1 MAEFGTLSSL
11 GIGSGVL
18 SYDVIDKLKNAD
30 KKVMIKPLE
39 EKLDLIKKKESA
51 LSQFITI
58 GSTVK
63 ADILDLADGTLFSKV
78 STNVNGSSIE
88 VKAEDGV
95 KPQEFNINVKELAK
109 NDIFESKGFASMDSI
124 VNNSGDNVEL
134 SLEVG
139 GVSTSFTLHA
149 GASLNDLKEAINNA
163 NAGITASIIDTGI
176 GDNPYRLVLK
186 ANETGKDNIIKFN
199 YFNIEDLGL
208 NATNYTS
215 NSFASDTDVVNNS
228 GSTQTF
234 KIDVNG
240 VEYSMDVED
249 GKSVSDFI
257 NDLNSGALKDS
268 EGNSLKVDA
277 KYEDG
282 KIKFN
287 IQAIGDI
294 TIDDTNLLTT
304 FNDNTDFTN
313 PNRLQTATNAKF
325 TYNGVEI
332 ERASNVVDDL
342 IVGVEINLKSVGESN
357 VKISSNI
364 DEMIEAIKK
373 FVADYNQMISNL
385 QNLIAYDKE
394 NETVGL
400 FQGNSNFTMLSSRFS
415 NAIFEVFESYRV
427 EKLDRNGNKYTENVL
442 LNATDVGF
450 SLDRNGMISFDEE
463 KFKSTYEKDPDL
475 TNRLFERMFSN
486 LKTEFDTT
494 ITGDHSNLNLL
505 DESLKREE
513 DSYQNRMDAMN
524 KFLETKYEIMAK
536 QFAAYDE
543 MINSFN
549 AQAKVI
555 QQVIEQAI
563 ASKK

>member
-18 SYDVIDKLKNAD
+18 NYDVIDKLKNAD
-30 KKVMIKPLE
+30 KKVMLKPLE

-58 GSTVK
+58 GATLK
-63 ADILDLADGTLFSKV
+63 TDILDLADGTLFSKV
-78 STNVNGSSIE
+78 TTNVNGSSIE

-95 KPQEFNINVKELAK
+95 KPQEFRINVKELAK
-109 NDIFESKGFASMDSI
+109 NDIFESKGFSSMDSI
-124 VNNSGDNVEL
+124 VNNSGKSVEL
-134 SLEVG
+134 SIEVG
-139 GVSTSFTLHA
+139 GVNTSFSLKKQ
-149 GASLNDLKEAINNA
+149 ASLNDLKDAINNA
-163 NAGITASIIDTGI
+163 NVGVTASIIDTGI
-176 GDNPYRLVLK
+176 GDNPYKLILK
-186 ANETGKDNIIKFN
+186 ANQTGKDNIIKFN
-199 YFNIEDLGL
+199 YSNIEDLGL
-208 NATNYTS
+208 NAITYTS
-215 NSFASDTDVVNNS
+215 SSFSSDTDLINNS

-234 KIDVNG
+234 EVNVNG
-240 VEYSMDVED
+240 VKYSMDVED
-249 GKSVSDFI
+249 GKSVSEFI
-257 NDLNSGALKDS
+257 NDLNNGKLKDS

-277 KYEDG
+277 KYEDS

-287 IQAIGDI
+287 TKAIGDI
-294 TIDDTNLLTT
+294 TIDDTNLLTN
-304 FNDNTDFTN
+304 FNNNTDFTN
-313 PNRLQTATNAKF
+313 PNRLQDATNAKF

-332 ERASNVVDDL
+332 ERPSNTIDDL

-364 DEMIEAIKK
+364 DDMVEAIKK

-385 QNLIAYDKE
+385 QNLIAYDEE
-394 NETVGL
+394 NQTVGL

-415 NAIFEVFESYRV
+415 NAMFGVFEAHKV

-450 SLDRNGMISFDEE
+450 NLNRNGMISFDEE
-463 KFKSTYEKDPDL
+463 KFKSTYEKYPDL

-494 ITGDHSNLNLL
+494 ITGDNSNLNLL
-505 DESLKREE
+505 DESLEKEK
-513 DSYQNRMDAMN
+513 DSYEDRIEAMN

-549 AQAKVI
+549 AQVMII

>member
-18 SYDVIDKLKNAD
+18 NYDVIDKLKDAD
-30 KKVMIKPLE
+30 KEVMVKPLE
-39 EKLDLIKKKESA
+39 DKLDLIKKKESA

-63 ADILDLADGTLFSKV
+63 TDILDLADGTLFSKV
-78 STNVNGSSIE
+78 STSVNGSSIE

-95 KPQEFNINVKELAK
+95 KPQEFSINVEELAK

-124 VNNSGDNVEL
+124 VNNSGESVEL
-134 SLEVG
+134 SIEVG
-139 GVSTSFTLHA
+139 GVSTTFTLDA

-163 NAGITASIIDTGI
+163 NAGVTASIIDTGI
-176 GDNPYRLVLK
+176 GDNPYKLILK
-186 ANETGKDNIIKFN
+186 ANETGEDNVIKFN
-199 YFNIEDLGL
+199 YSNIEDLGL

-215 NSFASDTDVVNNS
+215 NSFSSDTDVVNNS

-234 KIDVNG
+234 KINVNG

-282 KIKFN
+282 KIEFN

-294 TIDDTNLLTT
+294 TIDDTNLLTN

-332 ERASNVVDDL
+332 ERASNTVDDL

-357 VKISSNI
+357 VKISSNV
-364 DEMIEAIKK
+364 DDMVEAIKK

-400 FQGNSNFTMLSSRFS
+400 FQGDSNFTMLSSRFS
-415 NAIFEVFESYRV
+415 NAIFGVFESYTV

-450 SLDRNGMISFDEE
+450 SLDRNGMLSFDEE
-463 KFKSTYEKDPDL
+463 KFRSTYENNPDL
-475 TNRLFERMFSN
+475 TNKLFERMFSN

-505 DESLKREE
+505 DESLKKEE
-513 DSYQNRMDAMN
+513 DSYEDRIDAMN

-549 AQAKVI
+549 AQANVI

-563 ASKK
+563 AAKG